1 MKKVSGASKE
11 DLEDCIKKFNDK
23 TRHERERYS
32 SQSSNIY
39 LLILIL
45 CLALNVLE
53 MGVRLLNYLLLWPW
67 FLPFPSFGEDRFNT
81 LVNTEIHRI

>member
-23 TRHERERYS
+23 NRYVREDIPAKAV
-32 SQSSNIY
+32 IY

-45 CLALNVLE
+45 CLALNV
-53 MGVRLLNYLLLWPW
+53 
-67 FLPFPSFGEDRFNT
+67 
-81 LVNTEIHRI
+81 

>member
-1 MKKVSGASKE
+1 MKKVSGASNE

-23 TRHERERYS
+23 TRHERED
-32 SQSSNIY
+32 IPAKAVLY